1 MSTLANISYSDG
13 DVVWV
18 RLSNSWWPGEVVGE
32 SRLPEGLLA
41 SLKKQPIA
49 VVRFFQENTL

>member
-1 MSTLANISYSDG
+1 MDEKTEYLDG

-18 RLSNSWWPGEVVGE
+18 KLSNCWWPGEVCGE

-41 SLKKQPIA
+41 SMKRQPIA
-49 VVRFFQENTL
+49 VVRFFQEDTL